1 MARKTAATTAD
12 LKSLHAKFAKCLNE
26 ALDGTVDD
34 DGVVHKH
41 TASILSVAR
50 AFLADS
56 KIVPAISGDDQM
68 ERMRV
73 TYANLP
79 FTATDEQ
86 GSPTTTEKATH

>member
-1 MARKTAATTAD
+1 MAKKSPASTAELNA
-12 LKSLHAKFAKCLNE
+12 LHAKLAKCLNE
-26 ALDGTVDD
+26 ALDNEP
-34 DGVVHKH
+34 

-86 GSPTTTEKATH
+86 GIPTTTEKATH